1 MNTNAITDTS
11 AFYRVQGNR
20 RKKIGGV
27 WFCPKSLV
35 TGNLFSLV
43 QAHEGAVPDPSVFP
57 NSHPGI
63 YRRHVDSLA
72 YLQFENVVGFG
83 AEDRVSP
90 IRASLHA
97 SASSDAAAMDTDSRN
112 NITSV
117 SLGCDTFR
125 FAY

>member
-1 MNTNAITDTS
+1 MAPWP
-11 AFYRVQGNR
+11 R
-20 RKKIGGV
+20 
-27 WFCPKSLV
+27 SLA
-35 TGNLFSLV
+35 GS
-43 QAHEGAVPDPSVFP
+43 EGAVPDPSVFP

-125 FAY
+125 FAC